1 MSLAFVACKQPS
13 DGADATVVGEVDSV
27 ESSTDASGNTTTTVT
42 AADGTITTT
51 ITNADGTS
59 VTTVALPAD
68 VDNLG
73 AAGGVWRGTFTP
85 VV

>member
-1 MSLAFVACKQPS
+1 MKNLSKFSLVIIMSLAFVACKQPS
-13 DGADATVVGEVDSV
+13 DGAGATVVGEVDSV

-59 VTTVALPAD
+59 VTTGLLCP
-68 VDNLG
+68 LMLI
-73 AAGGVWRGTFTP
+73 T
-85 VV
+85 